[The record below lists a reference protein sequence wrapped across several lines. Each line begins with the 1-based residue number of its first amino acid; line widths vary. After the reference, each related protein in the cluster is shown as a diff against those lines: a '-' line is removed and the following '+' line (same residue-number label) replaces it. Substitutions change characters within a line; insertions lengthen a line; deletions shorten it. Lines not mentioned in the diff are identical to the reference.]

1 MELDKLIYTVSYRN
15 IKYPRI
21 EFTTGSMLLILPHG
35 YNPQDI
41 LNKHK
46 GWILKKS
53 SFIEQCL
60 KDSSNK
66 TLIPRT
72 DEEFRK
78 LVHHYIRDGS
88 EVLKVNIR
96 DVYFRRMRTKWASI
110 SSHKNITMNSLMKQL
125 PENLIRY
132 VVFHELIHVIER
144 RHNKRFFSILSEEF
158 DKHKL
163 QDHELS
169 LYWFKL
175 QTM

>member
-60 KDSSNK
+60 KDSLNK
-66 TLIPRT
+66 ALIPRT

-78 LVHHYIRDGS
+78 LVYHYIRDGS
-88 EVLKVNIR
+88 EVLKVRIP
-96 DVYFRRMRTKWASI
+96 DVYFRRMKTKWASI
-110 SSHKNITMNSLMKQL
+110 SNRKNITINSQMKQL
-125 PENLIRY
+125 PESLIRY
-132 VVFHELIHVIER
+132 VMFHELVHVIER
-144 RHNKRFFSILSEEF
+144 RHNERFRKIISEKFS
-158 DKHKL
+158 K
-163 QDHELS
+163 HELFDNELS
-169 LYWFKL
+169 TYWFKL
-175 QTM
+175 QSL

>member
-21 EFTTGSMLLILPHG
+21 EFITGSMSLILPYG

-46 GWILKKS
+46 GWILKKF

-66 TLIPRT
+66 ALIPRT

-88 EVLKVNIR
+88 EVLKVRIR
-96 DVYFRRMRTKWASI
+96 DVYFRKMKTKWASI
-110 SSHKNITMNSLMKQL
+110 SSRKNITMNSQMKQL
-125 PENLIRY
+125 PESLIRY
-132 VVFHELIHVIER
+132 VVFHELVHMIEH
-144 RHNKRFFSILSEEF
+144 RHSKRFFGILSAQF
-158 DKHKL
+158 DKHEVL
-163 QDHELS
+163 DQELS
-169 LYWFKL
+169 IYWFKL
-175 QTM
+175 QD